1 MRFTMKGLMKW
12 AVLILFLVVCIQ
24 TVSAFTVTSVSIDP
38 SGSLTPSTP
47 VTVSFKIENSG
58 VFSADNE
65 LQLFTD
71 LDKPRWT
78 YTIIVNGIENLRPVM
93 GGRTLSISGF
103 ELNYKSTDEVA
114 VRVTL
119 EGNAPAVTQT
129 SNKTIIRV
137 TEYDSNGNPVT
148 STQFEQTAQ
157 VINTEEVATVIASA
171 DANLQVYREHI
182 DEKAALGIDT
192 SAAEAKYNE
201 ATQKLNSARSRPS
214 NEYAA
219 ALQDLSD
226 AAAAIADGEK
236 ALDKAWAENEVAA
249 AQVPINNVD
258 AIIGWFKGNSS
269 TANDNQLPAIITK
282 REVAVSYL
290 SNANDDIANGN
301 YAQARVKAQDAFS
314 KGNESYTDAL
324 ARQKQ
329 VSSGFTLPLP
339 NIGGSLFIILGI
351 VAVVLIVVGVIIYRK
366 RSQWDE
372 LG

>member
-12 AVLILFLVVCIQ
+12 TVLILFLIVCTQ
-24 TVSAFTVTSVSIDP
+24 TVSAFSVSSVSIDP
-38 SGSLTPSTP
+38 SGSLTSPTP
-47 VTVSFKIENSG
+47 VTASFKIEFPG
-58 VFSADNE
+58 VFPSDSE
-65 LQLFTD
+65 LRLYTD

-78 YTIIVNGIENLRPVM
+78 YTIIVNGIENLNPVE
-93 GGRTLSISGF
+93 GGRSITITGF
-103 ELNYKSTDEVA
+103 VLNYKTSDEVS

-119 EGNAPAVTQT
+119 EGVAPAVSETT
-129 SNKTIIRV
+129 NKTVVRI
-137 TEYDSNGNPVT
+137 TEYDTNGKALT
-148 STQFEQTAQ
+148 STQVEKTAL
-157 VINTEEVATVIASA
+157 VINTQKVAEVIAAHSN
-171 DANLQVYREHI
+171 DLQVYRTHI
-182 DEKAALGIDT
+182 DEKATLGIDT
-192 SAAEAKYNE
+192 SAAEVKYNE
-201 ATQKLNSARSRPS
+201 AKQKLDSAGIRPS

-219 ALQDLSD
+219 ALQDLNDST
-226 AAAAIADGEK
+226 AAIEAGES

-249 AQVPINNVD
+249 AQVPISNVD

-269 TANDNQLPAIITK
+269 TANDNQLPAIVAK

-290 SNANDDIANGN
+290 SNANDDIANGK
-301 YAQARVKAQDAFS
+301 YPQARVKAQDAYS

-329 VSSGFTLPLP
+329 LSSGFSLPIP